1 MKFNKFL
8 KSTFKST
15 YIKSGL
21 VGTTIKLWFIRGA
34 LLVQGTFMRTKRKRA
49 GIQSFLTKG
58 LLIKYKLTPTT
69 LTFFLINFFFFEKV
83 LFRIGISKYH
93 AISKKKHKKDVFFPL
108 MLYSSMPVANPKPL
122 LSSKKKFLFLSPRK

>member
-1 MKFNKFL
+1 MKFNKFI

-15 YIKSGL
+15 YLKPSL

-58 LLIKYKLTPTT
+58 LLIKYRLTPTT
-69 LTFFLINFFFFEKV
+69 LTFFLINFFVFEKV
-83 LFRIGISKYH
+83 LFRIGISKFH

-108 MLYSSMPVANPKPL
+108 ISSAKKPVANPKPL
-122 LSSKKKFLFLSPRK
+122 LS